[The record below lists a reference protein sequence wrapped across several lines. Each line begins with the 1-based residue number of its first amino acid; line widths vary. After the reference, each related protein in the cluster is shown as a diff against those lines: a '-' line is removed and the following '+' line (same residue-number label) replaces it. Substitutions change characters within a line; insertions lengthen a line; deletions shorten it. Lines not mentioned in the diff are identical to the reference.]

1 MINIWYRLADL
12 ILPYSTLWVLC
23 WLFVPSAYAL
33 EIYHW
38 VGLAASIALLV
49 TTQVLGGYDSFS
61 QRTIAR
67 KLEVV
72 FKGWFAIV
80 LLLILVTYLLNVLDL
95 IGRLVFV
102 LWVLLVPLL
111 IIVSKV
117 LLNRVCLSR
126 NQDERLWVLLGS
138 DYAFTELEQA
148 RLAHQKIKIVN
159 LCHSDLA
166 ETKAFFSAE
175 SVDGII
181 LNVKDVVPNEL
192 VQFLT
197 RLELS
202 GTKLYSIN
210 HFFER
215 FLRKLYIAYD
225 VVGIDYLDNVHKLS
239 RSNYVLKRLID
250 IVFAGTLL
258 LITLPVMI
266 FTAFKIKK
274 ESPGRVFFKQSRVG
288 VNATCF
294 EAIKFRSMHENSH
307 FNPYTQ
313 ERDERIFPYG
323 EFMRKSRIDELPQ
336 LWNVLKG
343 DMHVC
348 GPRTEWDILV
358 ENYEKE
364 IPFYHER
371 HLVKPGITGWA
382 QVMYPYGAN
391 TEDARQ
397 KLMYDLYY
405 IKNWSVWLEL
415 EVLIRTVLVVLGK
428 KGL

>member
-1 MINIWYRLADL
+1 MINIWYRLVDL

-23 WLFVPSAYAL
+23 WFYVTPPYA
-33 EIYHW
+33 EIYHLI
-38 VGLAASIALLV
+38 GLSASIALLL

-72 FKGWFAIV
+72 FKGWFTIV
-80 LLLILVTYLLNVLDL
+80 ILLALTAYLLGVLDS
-95 IGRLVFV
+95 IARLVFI
-102 LWVLLVPLL
+102 LWVLLVPLF
-111 IIVSKV
+111 IIVCKV
-117 LLNRVCLSR
+117 LLNRFCLSR
-126 NQDERLWVLLGS
+126 VQNEYLWVLLGDS
-138 DYAFTELEQA
+138 YDFIELEQQ
-148 RLAHQKIKIVN
+148 RLARQKIKVVN
-159 LCHSDLA
+159 LCHRDLA
-166 ETKAFFSAE
+166 DVKLFLSTEPVSG
-175 SVDGII
+175 VI
-181 LNVKDVVPNEL
+181 LNVKEAVPNEL

-197 RLELS
+197 RLELK
-202 GTKLYSIN
+202 GTNLYSMN
-210 HFFER
+210 NFFER
-215 FLRKLYIAYD
+215 YLRKSYISYD

-239 RSNYVLKRLID
+239 RSKYFLKRLLD
-250 IVFAGTLL
+250 VVVAGSLL
-258 LITLPVMI
+258 LITAPVMI
-266 FTAFKIKK
+266 FSVFKIKK
-274 ESPGRVFFKQSRVG
+274 ESPGSVFFKQSRVG
-288 VNATCF
+288 ISASCF

-313 ERDERIFPYG
+313 EKDKRIFPYG
-323 EFMRKSRIDELPQ
+323 QFMRKSRVDELPQ

-358 ENYEKE
+358 EDYEKE

-405 IKNWSVWLEL
+405 IKHWSIWLEI
-415 EVLIRTVLVVLGK
+415 EVLVRTVLVVLGK